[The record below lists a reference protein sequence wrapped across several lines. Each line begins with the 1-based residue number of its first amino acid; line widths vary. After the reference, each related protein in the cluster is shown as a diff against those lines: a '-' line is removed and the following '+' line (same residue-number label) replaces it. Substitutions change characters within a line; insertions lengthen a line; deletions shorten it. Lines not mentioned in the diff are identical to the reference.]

1 MTFIER
7 MYYFNEEWNSPLT
20 KEQLLKRGHCCNLGC
35 SNCPYPKKNNNE
47 KKYKIAYYGCRKE
60 K

>member
-35 SNCPYPKKNNNE
+35 SNCPYPKKHNNE
-47 KKYKIAYYGCRKE
+47 K
-60 K
+60 